1 MDIQYTKTRE
11 YSPDGGGA
19 PGAIQAGGSVVIRR
33 AVPSDGGA
41 LLQLIEELAGYE
53 RLAPPDEDARAR
65 LLRDM
70 FSTPPR
76 LDAYL
81 ARLDGVP
88 VGYALVFETYS
99 SFLALPTLYLEDIFI
114 LPEHRRGGIGLRFF
128 RMLVAEAHRRGCG
141 RMEWAV
147 LDWNQPAINFYRKIG
162 AREMK
167 EWKTFRL
174 VRDDMERL
182 LG

>member
-1 MDIQYTKTRE
+1 MDFQYTKTRG
-11 YSPDGGGA
+11 YFPDGGGA
-19 PGAIQAGGSVVIRR
+19 PGGIKAGGSVVIRR
-33 AVPSDGGA
+33 ADPSDGDA
-41 LLQLIEELAGYE
+41 LLQLIEKLAEYE
-53 RLAPPDEDARAR
+53 RLAPPDEGARAR

-76 LDAYL
+76 LEAYL
-81 ARLDGVP
+81 ACLDGVP

-114 LPEHRRGGIGLRFF
+114 LPEHRRGGIGLRVF

-147 LDWNQPAINFYRKIG
+147 LDWNQLAINFYRKIG

>member
-1 MDIQYTKTRE
+1 MDFHDTKSGE
-11 YSPDGGGA
+11 YPPEQGGA
-19 PGAIQAGGSVVIRR
+19 GTGASLVIRR
-33 AVPSDGGA
+33 ALPADGEA
-41 LLQLIEELAGYE
+41 LLRLIGKLAEYE
-53 RLAPPDEDARAR
+53 RLTPPDEGARAR

-76 LDAYL
+76 LEAYL
-81 ARLDGVP
+81 VLLEGIP

-114 LPEHRRGGIGLRFF
+114 LPEHRRGGIGTKFF
-128 RMLVAEAHRRGCG
+128 MTLVAEAHRRGCG
-141 RMEWAV
+141 RMEWTV
-147 LDWNQPAINFYRKIG
+147 LDWNRLAIDFYQKLG

-182 LG
+182 LA

>member
-1 MDIQYTKTRE
+1 M
-11 YSPDGGGA
+11 
-19 PGAIQAGGSVVIRR
+19 VIRR
-33 AVPSDGGA
+33 AVPSDGKA
-41 LLQLIEELAGYE
+41 LLQLIERLAEYE
-53 RLAPPDEDARAR
+53 RLAPPDEGARVR
-65 LLRDM
+65 LLRDI

-76 LDAYL
+76 LEAYL
-81 ARLDGVP
+81 AHRDGVP
-88 VGYALVFETYS
+88 VGYALAFETYS

-114 LPEHRRGGIGLRFF
+114 LPEHRRGGIGMRFF
-128 RMLVAEAHRRGCG
+128 RTLVAEAHRRGCG

-147 LDWNQPAINFYRKIG
+147 LDWNELAINFYRKIG

-174 VRDDMERL
+174 VREDMETL